1 MENTLQPQKVY
12 DLLDAV
18 SQGKISF
25 EQLVSDADSL
35 GDWIYHT
42 EYRDGGSMLYRFE
55 DYAILK
61 LNKLS
66 GDKTLYIGTTD
77 LTPNVI

>member
-1 MENTLQPQKVY
+1 L
-12 DLLDAV
+12 A
-18 SQGKISF
+18 
-25 EQLVSDADSL
+25 DADSL

-42 EYRDGGSMLYRFE
+42 EYSDGGSMLYRFE